1 MWPISLACMP
11 LLRTQE
17 SGNTNQIAV
26 LGTISLSK
34 RSYPRTGPSFQRL
47 HGLSVRRAFQDGVA
61 AHVAEMAQMNLDRL
75 PQPTT
80 TTTIQTH
87 SNNSK
92 GGQPKVEN
100 GSDESG
106 ELNWKLLEIL
116 CLIFA
121 PLRTFEPCNTDVQL
135 SPMPVPTPEGGQAV
149 VLDPLLAE
157 GDKYHGAKVREE
169 CLKFLEG
176 GMEGVD

>member
-1 MWPISLACMP
+1 
-11 LLRTQE
+11 
-17 SGNTNQIAV
+17 
-26 LGTISLSK
+26 
-34 RSYPRTGPSFQRL
+34 
-47 HGLSVRRAFQDGVA
+47 
-61 AHVAEMAQMNLDRL
+61 MALDRP

-80 TTTIQTH
+80 TYKL

-135 SPMPVPTPEGGQAV
+135 SPMPVPTPEDGQAV
-149 VLDPLLAE
+149 VLDLGSAE
-157 GDKYHGAKVREE
+157 GNKHHGAKVREE

-176 GMEGVD
+176 GMEGVDSIAFSTLCDNKSIEAKTLRATLPTRVRRCRR